1 MTLSTGEI
9 EIFLILAA
17 LVSIL
22 SRRLHVP
29 ISVGLVL
36 AGIFLTFFHYTAKI
50 VLTKD
55 LIFNVF
61 LPPLVFEAAFNLQW
75 REVKRDLGLILVLA
89 TGGVMVSAGVTAI
102 GVHYLLHWE
111 WVGAIVFGSLIA
123 ATDPVSVVS
132 VFKESNFRGRLRTL
146 VEAESLFN
154 DVTAVVA
161 FGLALSLIQSLS
173 VDVLH
178 LSASLVTISAGSLFC
193 GFAVSGLVL
202 LISGRTDDHL
212 VESLLTFI
220 GAFGSFIMAEELHF
234 SGVLACVVAGLV
246 IGNTGKLS
254 TLSPRGRESLDAVWE
269 YIVFVA
275 NSLIFILIGYREA
288 HENFLTGWGS
298 IVTGIGIVLI
308 SRAAAIYPLCALF
321 SRSPSRVEPVYQ
333 HLLFWGGLRGALAL
347 ALVLGLPPELPHVH
361 EIVTVSFAVVAFS
374 IFVQGLTIIPLLR
387 RMENNLS

>member
-9 EIFLILAA
+9 EVFLILAA

-22 SRRLHVP
+22 SRRLHLP

-36 AGIFLTFFHYTAKI
+36 AGIGLTFFHYSPNF
-50 VLTKD
+50 VLTKRLVFD
-55 LIFNVF
+55 VF
-61 LPPLVFEAAFNLQW
+61 LPPLVFEAAFSLSW
-75 REVKRDLGLILVLA
+75 REVRRDLGLILVLA
-89 TGGVMVSAGVTAI
+89 TLGVVLSAGIIAI

-111 WVGAIVFGSLIA
+111 WVGALVFGALIA

-132 VFKESNFRGRLRTL
+132 VFKESGFRGRIRTL

-161 FGLALSLIQSLS
+161 FGLALSLLKTPS
-173 VDVLH
+173 VGVLH
-178 LSASLVTISAGSLFC
+178 LSASLITISAGSIFC
-193 GFAVSGLVL
+193 GFAVAGLIL

-212 VESLLTFI
+212 VESLLTFVA
-220 GAFGSFIMAEELHF
+220 AFGSFMLAERLHL

-254 TLSPRGRESLDAVWE
+254 RLSARGREALESVWE
-269 YIVFVA
+269 YIVFVV

-288 HENFLTGWGS
+288 QENFVHNWAS
-298 IVTGIGIVLI
+298 ILVGIWIVLV
-308 SRAAAIYPLCALF
+308 SRAVAIYPLCALF
-321 SRSPSRVEPVYQ
+321 SRSASRVEPIYQ
-333 HLLFWGGLRGALAL
+333 HILFWGGLRGALAL
-347 ALVLGLPPELPHVH
+347 ALVLGLPPNLPHVH

-374 IFVQGLTIIPLLR
+374 IFVQGLTIGPWLR
-387 RMENNLS
+387 RVRKQLS